1 MDLCILISLGPV
13 IMQCNCYLFCCS
25 NCSSFGHWE
34 LFQVGSCLWGHF
46 DPFLFPLSFWQVNHE
61 PMVALSSKYLTLIFF
76 FLKKSIL
83 SAKILLQVLIILF
96 QAHYTGDPLITP
108 VCLFFQLTLC
118 IALKLLF
125 WELNTALIT
134 AFPCARPFN
143 GSHHLKTP
151 WPDIQ

>member
-61 PMVALSSKYLTLIFF
+61 PMVAHSSKYLTLIFF
-76 FLKKSIL
+76 FLKKAFSQPRSCFRSL
-83 SAKILLQVLIILF
+83 SS
-96 QAHYTGDPLITP
+96 YSRPT
-108 VCLFFQLTLC
+108 TLVTHSSPQC
-118 IALKLLF
+118 VSSFNL
-125 WELNTALIT
+125 
-134 AFPCARPFN
+134 PCALLLN
-143 GSHHLKTP
+143 YSSGN
-151 WPDIQ
+151 

>member
-1 MDLCILISLGPV
+1 MYINIPGASYNAMQLLFILL
-13 IMQCNCYLFCCS
+13 LK
-25 NCSSFGHWE
+25 
-34 LFQVGSCLWGHF
+34 LFQFW
-46 DPFLFPLSFWQVNHE
+46 PLG
-61 PMVALSSKYLTLIFF
+61 ALSSWLLSMGSFWPISFSFIFLASQSWTYGSTFFKIFNTYLF

-108 VCLFFQLTLC
+108 MCLFFQLTLC